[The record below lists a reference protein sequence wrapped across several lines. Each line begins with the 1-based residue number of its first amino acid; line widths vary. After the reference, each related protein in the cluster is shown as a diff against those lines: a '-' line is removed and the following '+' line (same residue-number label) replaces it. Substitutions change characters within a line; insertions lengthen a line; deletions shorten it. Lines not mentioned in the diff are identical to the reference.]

1 MTASRRTWSVWAV
14 GIAAYVVAVLHRTSF
29 GVAGLDAA
37 QRFEV
42 SASLLAGFTVLQL
55 LVYAALQVPV
65 GVLLDRFGPR
75 RLIVTGA
82 LVMAA
87 GQVVLALAPD
97 VGVAYVG
104 RALVGAGDA
113 ATFISVLRLVAAW
126 FPPNQVPVLTQLTG
140 LTGQVGQILSAVPLV
155 AVLDARGWTTAFVG
169 VAAVGVVVAIAAAVA
184 VHDEPGVPVASGRP
198 VDVVRVWR
206 DLRVAWRHPGTRLG
220 LWSHFTTQF
229 SGVAFVLMWGYPF
242 LVSGQG
248 LSRAAAGRLLTT
260 MVLVGMLTGPVVG
273 VLVQRHPL
281 RRSWLV
287 LAVTAVNAGAW
298 TAVLAWPGRAPVWLL
313 TLLVV
318 ALATGG
324 PASMIGFDFAR
335 TFNPANRLGTATGI
349 VNVGGFV
356 ASLTTILLVGVV
368 LDLRTGGAPAYALDD
383 FRAALLVQY
392 VLWGLGLVGILRTR
406 ALVRRRMARR
416 GIVVPPIRDVVAA
429 RRRAWRRSRAGR

>member
-126 FPPNQVPVLTQLTG
+126 FPPNRVPVLTQLTG